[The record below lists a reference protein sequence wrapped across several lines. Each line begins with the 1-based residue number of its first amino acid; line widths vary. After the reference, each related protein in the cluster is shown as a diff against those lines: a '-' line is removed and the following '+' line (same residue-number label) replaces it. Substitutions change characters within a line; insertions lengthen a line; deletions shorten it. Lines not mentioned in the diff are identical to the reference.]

1 MPKAPKTFS
10 RMPPQA
16 LAALEKLGADLAV
29 ARLRRGESLAVWAQR
44 MGVSVPT
51 LLRMEA
57 GEPGVGV
64 GIYAYALWAIGRTE
78 ALAHLAAPEFDLG
91 ALNRDVANAKATGLA
106 RAQASATARAT
117 RLRASGAK

>member
-29 ARLRRGESLAVWAQR
+29 ARLRRRESLAIWAQR
-44 MGVSVPT
+44 VGVSVPT

-57 GEPGVGV
+57 GEPGVGI
-64 GIYAYALWAIGRTE
+64 GIYAYVLWAIGRTE
-78 ALAHLAAPEFDLG
+78 ALAHLAAPELDLS
-91 ALNRDVANAKATGLA
+91 AVDRDVAAAKATGLA
-106 RAQASATARAT
+106 RARASAVARSAK
-117 RLRASGAK
+117 LRARDDA